1 MRKPNRNSEQFIN
14 SLIKLKEKDDRKR
27 LSELRRGLSKGTRP
41 AAYGAVAFIGGQLD
55 LAHITIAGLF
65 ATHPVMSSDFN
76 LGSTWRKLR
85 FQAHNALP
93 ALDEKHTTFEH
104 RFNRLLA
111 CKTTE
116 ELCDFL
122 RPIITLAKAK
132 EVGINY
138 ASLLTDIIY
147 WEASNSSISL
157 EWAREY
163 WKFDSPSEKEPNIQ
177 LDDSEEK

>member
-1 MRKPNRNSEQFIN
+1 MRNPNRNSEQFIN
-14 SLIKLKEKDDRKR
+14 SLVKLKEKDDRKR
-27 LSELRRGLSKGTRP
+27 LSELRRGLSQGTRS

-55 LAHITIAGLF
+55 LVHITIAGLF
-65 ATHPVMSSDFN
+65 ATHPIGSSDPN

-85 FQAHNALP
+85 LQAYGILP

-104 RFNRLLA
+104 RFNRVIA
-111 CKTTE
+111 CKTSE

-122 RPIITLAKAK
+122 RPIITLAKAR

-138 ASLLTDIIY
+138 TSLLTDIIY
-147 WEASNSSISL
+147 WENPNSNISL

-163 WKFDSPSEKEPNIQ
+163 WKSDFPLEPEPTIQ
-177 LDDSEEK
+177 LDNSEEE